1 MYIVNGIAY
10 AGTGKKEI
18 AVQAVQPLND
28 GMLLV
33 TFSSGE
39 KRLYDTTQLLA
50 FPAFQPLREEAVF
63 KNPTVEY
70 GVVTWKNGE
79 IDLAP
84 EAMYVNSFEYPEPMA

>member
-10 AGTGKKEI
+10 AGTEKKEI
-18 AVQAVQPLND
+18 AVQAVRPLND

-70 GVVTWKNGE
+70 GVVTW
-79 IDLAP
+79 
-84 EAMYVNSFEYPEPMA
+84 